1 MLYSYAWLSH
11 LRVTDLCPNHL
22 LAPFQPL
29 HFLPLF
35 RASSASQ
42 VYLRLIEHH
51 TYILSTLLRQSRD
64 IPILVCSS
72 LTRYDTLFSQLGVK
86 FSKFNNFLDK
96 HALSEVSTRLRS
108 SVQGA
113 NMSSIT
119 PLSPILTVLTSHCK
133 AFSFSRIKLLKNA
146 PLQLVCHLLVT
157 LELTRKVTTVSS
169 NRRGTADPSIL
180 SCATRTV
187 PPNLRNCQSQVL
199 YQSLSLVPESH
210 IYFS

>member
-1 MLYSYAWLSH
+1 MLSSYAWLSH

-29 HFLPLF
+29 HLLPLF

-42 VYLRLIEHH
+42 VYLRLIERH
-51 TYILSTLLRQSRD
+51 TYILPTLLRQSRD

-86 FSKFNNFLDK
+86 FSKFNNFLYK

-119 PLSPILTVLTSHCK
+119 ITPLSPILTALTLHCK

-157 LELTRKVTTVSS
+157 LELTRKVTTESS
-169 NRRGTADPSIL
+169 N
-180 SCATRTV
+180 
-187 PPNLRNCQSQVL
+187 
-199 YQSLSLVPESH
+199 
-210 IYFS
+210 

>member
-29 HFLPLF
+29 HLLPLF

-42 VYLRLIEHH
+42 VYR
-51 TYILSTLLRQSRD
+51 TCILSTLLRQSRD

-86 FSKFNNFLDK
+86 FSKFNNFLYK

-119 PLSPILTVLTSHCK
+119 PSSPILTVLTLHCK
-133 AFSFSRIKLLKNA
+133 TFSFSRIKLLKNA

-157 LELTRKVTTVSS
+157 LELTRKVTTESS
-169 NRRGTADPSIL
+169 DRRGTVFPSIL
-180 SCATRTV
+180 LVCHPYSSLLTYATVNRRSFTNHSV
-187 PPNLRNCQSQVL
+187 YS
-199 YQSLSLVPESH
+199 
-210 IYFS
+210 